1 MGCPSSCGRGHRIRD
16 LSRRLFPWAERPRA
30 TTSGP
35 LLSRSPVPFRV
46 RRGALLTEFRARER
60 AFGAFTVFRVVASVQ
75 APALAGH
82 LPRRERWVL
91 LLLDGRRSVAHLARL
106 TQRTE
111 LDVASTL
118 ARLLQWGYIE
128 PVNVV
133 EYSTNHFE
141 SG

>member
-1 MGCPSSCGRGHRIRD
+1 M
-16 LSRRLFPWAERPRA
+16 
-30 TTSGP
+30 TSDFRTQK
-35 LLSRSPVPFRV
+35 SAFDASTAFRV
-46 RRGALLTEFRARER
+46 ALGF
-60 AFGAFTVFRVVASVQ
+60 Q
-75 APALAGH
+75 ATALVSQ

-91 LLLDGRRSVAHLARL
+91 LLLDGRRSVAQVARL
-106 TQRTE
+106 TQRSE